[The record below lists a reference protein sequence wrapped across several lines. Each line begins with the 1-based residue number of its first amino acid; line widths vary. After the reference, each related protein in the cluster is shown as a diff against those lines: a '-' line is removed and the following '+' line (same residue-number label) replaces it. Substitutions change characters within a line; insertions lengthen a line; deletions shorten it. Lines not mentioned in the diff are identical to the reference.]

1 MIRNLKISYIK
12 DGDLDVTLAPVPG
25 GMGLIEPYSLAA
37 IFTQVVEDCFINEKL
52 LLEILADNLHLHID
66 IKEKE

>member
-37 IFTQVVEDCFINEKL
+37 IFTQVVNDCFINEREF
-52 LLEILADNLHLHID
+52 LETLAENLHCQIE
-66 IKEKE
+66 IKEE

>member
-37 IFTQVVEDCFINEKL
+37 IFAQVARDSLINERKFLEL
-52 LLEILADNLHLHID
+52 LAYNLHCQIE
-66 IKEKE
+66 IKEEE